1 MWTTEAKFIANAYGL
16 RNRMAILA
24 ETPGHESF
32 ERRIYA
38 HYSLIASILGYA
50 AAHGKEMQ
58 EICRAADREVVETVR
73 SKAESGELRNWV
85 AGKYES
91 YGKVDILMYRER
103 NISEI
108 IPGTSVRAK
117 IPSHMLKAPELI
129 KGVEFMAKP
138 VGTLDARVPRGYLL
152 PAELADVA
160 DKLRTHGLRVDVL
173 AKPVKASG
181 EEFVIDRVV
190 QGRGGGSPPFKLEGA
205 FAASAAREF
214 PAGTF
219 RVDLAQPLANL
230 AFYCLEP
237 QAADGFVGWGVFEN
251 WFKSVGADKRSV
263 VYPVYKYF
271 KIIE

>member
-1 MWTTEAKFIANAYGL
+1 
-16 RNRMAILA
+16 MAILA

-38 HYSLIASILGYA
+38 HYSLIASILSYA

-58 EICRAADREVVETVR
+58 EICRAADREIVEAVKAR
-73 SKAESGELRNWV
+73 AESGELKNWV

-91 YGKVDILMYRER
+91 YGKVDILMYKDR
-103 NISEI
+103 NVSTL

-117 IPSHMLKAPELI
+117 IPAPMLKAPELI
-129 KGVEFMAKP
+129 KGVEFLAKP
-138 VGTLDARVPRGYLL
+138 AGTLEARVPRGYLL
-152 PAELADVA
+152 PAELGFVA
-160 DKLRTHGLRVDVL
+160 DKLRTHGVRVDVL
-173 AKPVKASG
+173 SKPVKATG

-190 QGRGGGSPPFKLEGA
+190 QGRGGGSPPVKLEGG
-205 FAASAAREF
+205 FALSPAKEF
-214 PAGTF
+214 PAGSF

-237 QAADGFVGWGVFEN
+237 QAADGFVGWGVFDE
-251 WFKSVGADKRSV
+251 WLRSVDAGKRSV

-271 KIIE
+271 KIEE